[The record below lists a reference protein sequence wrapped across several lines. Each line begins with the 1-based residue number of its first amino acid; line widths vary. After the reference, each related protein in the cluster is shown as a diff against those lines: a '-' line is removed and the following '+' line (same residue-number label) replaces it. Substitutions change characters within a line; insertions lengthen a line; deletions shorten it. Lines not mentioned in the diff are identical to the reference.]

1 MPWKECD
8 AMSLRYEFVQLSQ
21 AEKANIRLL
30 CLRFGISP
38 KTGYKW
44 LDRYRQEGIAGLV
57 DQSRRPHACPHRTG
71 HDMTEMVLQ
80 VRRDHPAWGGR
91 KIRRW
96 LQDRGKKRVPSAST
110 ITHILGQA
118 EMIALAES
126 ESHRRIQRF
135 EHSAPNDLW
144 QLDFKGEFRMTTGQY
159 CYPLTSLDDHSRYN
173 LILRGC
179 GVQKRPTVQAW
190 LQRAFERYGL
200 PKALLCDHGTPWCS
214 RHGGLTRLTLWLLRL
229 GIEVLHGRVQHPQ
242 TQGKLERFHRT
253 LKAEALSGRMFRD
266 LEHVQTELDA
276 WRVVYN
282 HERPHEA
289 LDFATPS
296 QRYHPSERRF
306 PVVLPAVEYEP
317 SATVRKVNGG
327 VVRYQMRMIWV
338 GKTLDGQYVALRP
351 SAGSEMRICYGG
363 FEIGRVN
370 LDEIKTG
377 HYGRARLFASLRC
390 ANSLAELGSSC

>member
-1 MPWKECD
+1 
-8 AMSLRYEFVQLSQ
+8 
-21 AEKANIRLL
+21 
-30 CLRFGISP
+30 
-38 KTGYKW
+38 
-44 LDRYRQEGIAGLV
+44 
-57 DQSRRPHACPHRTG
+57 
-71 HDMTEMVLQ
+71 MTEAVLQ
-80 VRRDHPAWGGR
+80 VRGEHPAWGGR

-96 LQDRGKKRVPSAST
+96 LEDRGKKEVPSAST

-118 EMIALAES
+118 ELIPPFES
-126 ESHRRIQRF
+126 ESHRKPQRF
-135 EHSAPNDLW
+135 ERSSPNDLW
-144 QLDFKGEFRMTTGQY
+144 QLDFKGEFRMTTGQS

-179 GVQKRPTVQAW
+179 GVQKRPTVQES
-190 LQRAFERYGL
+190 LREAFVRYGL
-200 PKALLCDHGTPWCS
+200 PKALLCDHGPPWCS

-253 LKAEALSGRMFRD
+253 LKAEVLSGRMFRD

-289 LDFATPS
+289 LDLQTPC
-296 QRYHPSERRF
+296 QRYHPSERGF
-306 PVVLPAVEYEP
+306 PSVLPAVHYEP

-327 VVRYQMRMIWV
+327 VVHYRTRAIWV

-351 SAGSEMRICYGG
+351 RGGSELRICYGG

-370 LDEIKTG
+370 LGDIKPNQ
-377 HYGRARLFASLRC
+377 YGRARLFASLRC
-390 ANSLAELGSSC
+390 ANSLAELGSPC

>member
-8 AMSLRYEFVQLSQ
+8 AMSLRYEFVQLVQ

-30 CLRFGISP
+30 CRRFGISP

-44 LDRYRQEGIAGLV
+44 LHRYCREGIAGLA
-57 DQSRRPHACPHRTG
+57 DQSRRPYGCPHQTRQA
-71 HDMTEMVLQ
+71 MVEAVLG

-96 LQDRGKKRVPSAST
+96 LQDRGKKDVPSAST

-118 EMIALAES
+118 ELIAVAES
-126 ESHRRIQRF
+126 ESRRKIQRF
-135 EHSAPNDLW
+135 ERTAPNDLW
-144 QLDFKGEFRMTTGQY
+144 QLDFKGEFRLTTEQY

-173 LILRGC
+173 LILRGG
-179 GVQKRPTVQAW
+179 GVQKRSRVQKS
-190 LQRAFERYGL
+190 LREAFARYGL
-200 PKALLCDHGTPWCS
+200 PKALLCDHGPPWCS

-229 GIEVLHGRVQHPQ
+229 GIEVLHGRVRHPQ

-253 LKAEALSGRMFRD
+253 LATEVLNGRMFRD
-266 LEHVQTELDA
+266 WEHVQAELDA

-289 LDFATPS
+289 LDLQTPC
-296 QRYHPSERRF
+296 QRYHPSERSF
-306 PVVLPAVEYEP
+306 PSVLPAVEYEP

-327 VVRYQMRMIWV
+327 VVRYRTRMIWV
-338 GKTLDGQYVALRP
+338 GKTLDGESVALRP
-351 SAGSEMRICYGG
+351 NQGSQMRICYGG
-363 FEIGRVN
+363 FEIGRVD
-370 LDEIKTG
+370 LDEIAAG
-377 HYGRARLFASLRC
+377 SYGRAKLFASLRS
-390 ANSLAELGSSC
+390 ANSLAEPGSSC